1 MCFFSRFSLGLSSSG
16 KTVVKVDNFF
26 SNQYNG
32 AFDVRVDGGISV
44 VSALM
49 SLNLKYLYAS
59 FRCKMWPTDASN
71 TKS

>member
-1 MCFFSRFSLGLSSSG
+1 MLFLALRSRFVVERK